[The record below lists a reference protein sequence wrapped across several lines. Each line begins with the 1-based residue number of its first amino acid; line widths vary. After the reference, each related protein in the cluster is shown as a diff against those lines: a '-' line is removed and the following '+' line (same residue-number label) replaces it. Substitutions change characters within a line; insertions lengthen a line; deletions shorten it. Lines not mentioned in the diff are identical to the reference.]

1 MSWWINIEQLLMKF
15 LFILVSFVYAGVAM
29 AQTQETYVFAAKE
42 QQQQFAALTQ
52 ELRCLVCQNET
63 IADSNAPLAKDLRQQ
78 VYQQIIAGK
87 DQATIK
93 QYLVERY
100 GQFILFKPTF
110 NTSTLMLWV
119 FPFLFILLGFIYLIR
134 YLTRFKP

>member
-1 MSWWINIEQLLMKF
+1 MKF
-15 LFILVSFVYAGVAM
+15 LLILVSLVCGGVAM
-29 AQTQETYVFAAKE
+29 AQTQEAYVFATKV

-87 DQATIK
+87 DPTAIK
-93 QYLVERY
+93 PYLVERY
-100 GQFILFKPTF
+100 GQFILFKPKF
-110 NTSTLMLWV
+110 NASTLILWT
-119 FPFLFILLGFIYLIR
+119 FPFLFICLGFIFLVR
-134 YLTRFKP
+134 YLMRFSKP